1 MISPFYVLVPSPFG
15 TLTLLWQNAPEKPQ
29 VQRVLLPE
37 DGRPTETMLR
47 TLYSAARPG
56 SCAAMANLGQR
67 ITAFLEG
74 QDIVFPLDILA
85 LDTCPEFQQRVL
97 RAEHAIPRGWVS
109 TYGRIAAH
117 LGAPGAARAVGNA
130 LANNPFPILIPCHR
144 AIRSDGT
151 LGGYQGGVAMKRA
164 LLEMEG
170 MEVSPDGKVPVDLF
184 FY

>member
-1 MISPFYVLVPSPFG
+1 VATAPSCILVPSPFG
-15 TLTLLWQNAPEKPQ
+15 TLTLLWQDAAEGPK
-29 VQRVLLPE
+29 VQRILLPE
-37 DGRPTETMLR
+37 DGRPAAAMRQALPAE
-47 TLYSAARPG
+47 ARPG
-56 SCAAMANLGQR
+56 SCPAMADLGRQ
-67 ITAFLEG
+67 ITSFLEG
-74 QDIVFPLDILA
+74 QAIVFPVDILA

-151 LGGYQGGVAMKRA
+151 LGGYQGGAVMKRA

-170 MEVSPDGKVPVDLF
+170 VRISPTGKVLTDRL
-184 FY
+184 Y